1 MAREACDIGRKQD
14 YLYRLMVHQNTSELK
29 SCASQVQDRLR
40 RHACCHPS
48 LRQLIHSDALQRPMV
63 LRAMV
68 LFAMHVDDD
77 FMQWLLEHTGS
88 CSVSLSKFRHDH
100 LPAHVNQLLN
110 GDTVLDDFVSN
121 ATVDY
126 ICC

>member
-1 MAREACDIGRKQD
+1 MCDIGRKQD
-14 YLYRLMVHQNTSELK
+14 YLYRLLVHRDASELQ
-29 SCASQVQDRLR
+29 SCASQIQGRL
-40 RHACCHPS
+40 HAHVRCHPS
-48 LRQLIHSDALQRPMV
+48 LRQLLHSDALQSPLV
-63 LRAMV
+63 LRAVV

-77 FMQWLLEHTGS
+77 FMQWLLEHSGS

-100 LPAHVNQLLN
+100 LPAHVDQLLN
-110 GDTVLDDFVSN
+110 GDALLVDFVSN